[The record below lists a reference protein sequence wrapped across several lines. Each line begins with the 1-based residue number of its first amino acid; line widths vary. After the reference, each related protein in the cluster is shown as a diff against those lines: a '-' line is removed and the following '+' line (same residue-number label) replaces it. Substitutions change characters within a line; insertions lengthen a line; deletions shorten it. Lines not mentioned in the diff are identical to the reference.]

1 MDQALQNVGILPHL
15 NRAALEELCQDEE
28 NIREAQ
34 SASHIHHKEQT
45 PLLEGVLGFGFL
57 FLFLFFFYTLTH
69 QPESWECCLPPISD
83 LHPGEIGNTENEK
96 REILPS
102 AEQQETLEG
111 ALFEFNIK
119 KTSIHILTTMVF
131 Y

>member
-1 MDQALQNVGILPHL
+1 MDQALQNLGILPRL

-34 SASHIHHKEQT
+34 LVSHIHHKERT
-45 PLLEGVLGFGFL
+45 PLLEGVFGFGFL
-57 FLFLFFFYTLTH
+57 FLFLCFYTLTH

-83 LHPGEIGNTENEK
+83 LHPGEIENRKDEK

-111 ALFEFNIK
+111 ALFEFNIN
-119 KTSIHILTTMVF
+119 KTLIHILTAVVF
-131 Y
+131 